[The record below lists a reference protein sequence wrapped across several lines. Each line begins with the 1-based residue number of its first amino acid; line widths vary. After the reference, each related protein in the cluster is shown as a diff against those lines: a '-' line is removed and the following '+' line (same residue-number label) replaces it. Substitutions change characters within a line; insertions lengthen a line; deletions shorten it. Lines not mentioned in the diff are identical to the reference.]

1 MRTQLHGEK
10 EKGERERS
18 NYTRQRKMSREGKG
32 RGRRATYA
40 PSNTSL
46 AEREK
51 AMLSWRRS
59 MEKKRAR
66 KREGARSTQDVEKRT
81 LRMSDRNGNEIQPV
95 SIEKGKE
102 RETGC

>member
-10 EKGERERS
+10 EKGEREKQLYATKENEPRGE
-18 NYTRQRKMSREGKG
+18 RQS

-59 MEKKRAR
+59 MEKK
-66 KREGARSTQDVEKRT
+66 EGGGSKHAGRGEKD
-81 LRMSDRNGNEIQPV
+81 SSNVGSEW
-95 SIEKGKE
+95 K
-102 RETGC
+102 